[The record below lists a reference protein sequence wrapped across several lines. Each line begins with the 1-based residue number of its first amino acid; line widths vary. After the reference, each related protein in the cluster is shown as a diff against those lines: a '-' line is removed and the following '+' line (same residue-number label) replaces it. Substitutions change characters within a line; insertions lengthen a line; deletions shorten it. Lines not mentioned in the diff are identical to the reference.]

1 MYEDCVRSSSRN
13 MVYGVSHIPE
23 AFDWTNR
30 YSVVHRNDDSFAIV
44 SEYSSES
51 ACFSRFHHDHCM
63 LASQFFSNELL
74 IRLAALRRTFQS
86 TKTRTE
92 DVIVRIPNMLMFAER
107 RESLIL
113 ATTPGLSSNPM
124 LRTVTRAIPI
134 LAASAI
140 PCGSFRTAS
149 CNLAIC
155 CRSLSV
161 CFMYKIALSRSWET
175 ATRFFPAIFE
185 IFSTSSGWW
194 GRPVPMMVTD
204 ATG

>member
-1 MYEDCVRSSSRN
+1 M
-13 MVYGVSHIPE
+13 
-23 AFDWTNR
+23 
-30 YSVVHRNDDSFAIV
+30 VHRNDDGFAIV

-51 ACFSRFHHDHCM
+51 ACFSRFHHDHSI
-63 LASQFFSNELL
+63 LVSQFFSNELL
-74 IRLAALRRTFQS
+74 MRLAVLRRTFQS

-107 RESLIL
+107 KALLIL
-113 ATTPGLSSNPM
+113 ATTPGLSSNSM
-124 LRTVTRAIPI
+124 LRTLTRAIPI
-134 LAASAI
+134 LAARAI
-140 PCGSFRTAS
+140 PWGSFRTAS

-161 CFMYKIALSRSWET
+161 CLMYRMELSRSWET
-175 ATRFFPAIFE
+175 ATRFCPASSE
-185 IFSTSSGWW
+185 IFCTRSGRW